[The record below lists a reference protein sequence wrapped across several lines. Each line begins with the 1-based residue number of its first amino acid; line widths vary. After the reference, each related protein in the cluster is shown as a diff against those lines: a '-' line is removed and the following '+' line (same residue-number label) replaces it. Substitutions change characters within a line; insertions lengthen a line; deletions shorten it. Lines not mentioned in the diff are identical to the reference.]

1 MTGEEGE
8 VNVVQMSAKLHWFDK
23 ATSNW
28 HERGRGTLRLNDIA
42 ERNSKTSSP
51 PAFASRLVMRTAGS
65 LRVVLNTKLYRGMP
79 VECPTEKNLR
89 LTGMDDAGVLRVF
102 LVTGTAKDISNM
114 FAALQFR
121 LKAIEQQE
129 KACQNEGQGS
139 ESDSEEEDDG
149 DAGGDEIK
157 VPRLK

>member
-1 MTGEEGE
+1 VTGEEGE
-8 VNVVQMSAKLHWFDK
+8 VNVVQMSVKLHWFDK
-23 ATSNW
+23 VTASW
-28 HERGRGTLRLNDIA
+28 HERGRGILRLNDIVEPNA
-42 ERNSKTSSP
+42 KTSAP
-51 PAFASRLVMRTAGS
+51 PSSSRLVMRTAGS

-102 LVTGTAKDISNM
+102 LVTGAAKDISNM

-121 LKAIEQQE
+121 LKAIE

-139 ESDSEEEDDG
+139 ESDSDEEDDG
-149 DAGGDEIK
+149 DGPRSNIK